1 MKNTLKKIRHLK
13 RINNQTLTKGLTNY
27 SFLKTQGLTYKI
39 IYKKKAQGLNHNLL
53 NSILLYVALF
63 IFFSLERRL

>member
-39 IYKKKAQGLNHNLL
+39 IYKKK
-53 NSILLYVALF
+53 STRTK
-63 IFFSLERRL
+63 S